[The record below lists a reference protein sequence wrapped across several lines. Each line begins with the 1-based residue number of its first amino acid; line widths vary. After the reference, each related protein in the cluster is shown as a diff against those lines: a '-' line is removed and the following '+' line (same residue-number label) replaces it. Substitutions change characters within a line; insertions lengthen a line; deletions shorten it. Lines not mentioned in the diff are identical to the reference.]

1 MSGQT
6 IPLRVTEVRYEAAG
20 VSSYILRREDGM
32 ALPSAAAG
40 SHVDLHLPNGLVRS
54 YSISNANKD
63 HGTYRFTV
71 AHNPDGAGGSM
82 YLREAVRVGDT
93 LAATRPKNNFPL
105 TEQAPLSVFIAGGIG
120 ITPFMPM
127 MAALNSVGRRWK
139 LFYCA
144 KTAETAPLR
153 DEVDQLASA
162 GFGEVTWHLTG
173 QPGARRLDLKAA
185 TSAAPEGAHFYCCG
199 PNGMLSDFL
208 SAASSHGLPP
218 DQVHV
223 EYFAN
228 ETEAFTEGGFTVVL
242 HRSGKELLV
251 KPGET
256 ILDAVEAAGVQVP
269 QSCLEGLCGSCET
282 PVIEGV
288 PDHRDVVLS
297 ERDKQAG
304 RTMMIC
310 CSGTKSQRL
319 VLDL

>member
-1 MSGQT
+1 MSGQAA
-6 IPLRVTEVRYEAAG
+6 PLRVTEIRYEAAG
-20 VSSYILRREDGM
+20 VSSYILRPENGT
-32 ALPSAAAG
+32 ALPCAAPG
-40 SHVDLHLPNGLVRS
+40 SHVDLHLPNGLIRS
-54 YSISNANKD
+54 YSISNADKD
-63 HGTYRFTV
+63 HGAYRLTV
-71 AHNPDGAGGSM
+71 AHKPDGAGGSI

-93 LAATRPKNNFPL
+93 LAATEPKNNFPL
-105 TEQAPLSVFIAGGIG
+105 TEQADLSVLIAGGIG

-127 MAALNSVGRRWK
+127 MTALNSAGRRWR
-139 LFYCA
+139 LIYCA
-144 KTAETAPLR
+144 KTRESAPLR
-153 DEVDQLASA
+153 DEVEQLGST

-173 QPGARRLDLKAA
+173 RPGGRRLDLKAA
-185 TSAAPEGAHFYCCG
+185 TSGAPEGAHFYCCG
-199 PNGMLSDFL
+199 PNGMLGDFL
-208 SAASSHGLPP
+208 AATSSHGLPS

-256 ILDAVEAAGVQVP
+256 ILDAVEAAGVEVP

-282 PVIEGV
+282 PVLEGV
-288 PDHRDVVLS
+288 PDHRDMVLS

-310 CSGTKSQRL
+310 CSGTKSRRL

>member
-6 IPLRVTEVRYEAAG
+6 NPLRVTEIRYEAAG
-20 VSSYILRREDGM
+20 VSSYVLRRPDGT
-32 ALPSAAAG
+32 ALPSATPG
-40 SHVDLHLPNGLVRS
+40 SHVDLHLPNGQVRS

-63 HGTYRFTV
+63 QGAYRLTV
-71 AHNPDGAGGSM
+71 AHKPNGVGSK

-93 LAATRPKNNFPL
+93 LPASEPKNNFPL
-105 TEQAPLSVFIAGGIG
+105 AQQADLSIFIAGGIG

-127 MAALNSVGRRWK
+127 MAALSSAGRRWR
-139 LFYCA
+139 LIYCA
-144 KTAETAPLR
+144 KTTDSAPLR
-153 DEVDQLASA
+153 DEVEQLGSTD
-162 GFGEVTWHLTG
+162 FGEVTWHLTG
-173 QPGARRLDLKAA
+173 RPGSQRLDLKAA
-185 TSAAPEGAHFYCCG
+185 ISSAAAGAHFYCCG
-199 PNGMLSDFL
+199 PSGMLNDFL
-208 SAASSHGLPP
+208 AATSSHGLPS

-228 ETEAFTEGGFTVVL
+228 EKEAFTDGGFTVVL

-256 ILDAVEAAGVQVP
+256 ILDAVEAAGVEVP

-282 PVIEGV
+282 PVLEGV
-288 PDHRDVVLS
+288 PDHRDMVLS

-310 CSGTKSQRL
+310 CSGTKSRRL

>member
-1 MSGQT
+1 MAGQT
-6 IPLRVTEVRYEAAG
+6 IPLRVTEIRYEAAG
-20 VSSYILRREDGM
+20 VSSYILRREDGT
-32 ALPSAAAG
+32 ALPCAAPG
-40 SHVDLHLPNGLVRS
+40 SHLDLHLPNGQVRS
-54 YSISNANKD
+54 YSISNASKD
-63 HGTYRFTV
+63 RGSYRLTV
-71 AHNPDGAGGSM
+71 AHKPTGVGSK
-82 YLREAVRVGDT
+82 YLRESVRVGDM
-93 LAATRPKNNFPL
+93 LMASDPKNNFPL
-105 TEQAPLSVFIAGGIG
+105 TEQAGLSIFIAGGIG

-127 MAALNSVGRRWK
+127 MAMLNSARRRWR
-139 LFYCA
+139 LIYCA
-144 KTAETAPLR
+144 KTADSAPFR
-153 DEVDQLASA
+153 DEVEQLGST

-173 QPGARRLDLKAA
+173 RPGGRRLDLKAA
-185 TSAAPEGAHFYCCG
+185 ISEAAAGAHFYCCG

-208 SAASSHGLPP
+208 AATSSHGLPS
-218 DQVHV
+218 DQVHI

-256 ILDAVEAAGVQVP
+256 ILDAVEAAGVEVP

-282 PVIEGV
+282 PVLEGV
-288 PDHRDVVLS
+288 PDHRDMVLS

-310 CSGTKSQRL
+310 CSGTKSRRL